1 MTKSSR
7 FDYGWIVVGAGA
19 LMTCVGFGA
28 MLSLAVFLQ
37 PISEAMGWSRAGVSA
52 AATIDFL
59 CMAVA
64 AFFWGTL
71 SDRFGTRIVVL
82 AGSLLLGLGL
92 VTASQAQ
99 SLWQFQLLFGGLIG
113 IAAGSFY
120 APMMAV
126 ASAWI
131 SQHRSLAVSLVSA
144 GMGVAPLTVA
154 PTASWLITTYDW
166 RTAMLVI
173 GIASWALLIPASF
186 LVRPAPQ
193 SAEDASARYRHA
205 GDGLDRGAG
214 VPHAAIH
221 HAGAGAFRLL
231 RGAFR
236 PDLPHGLLCD
246 DLRHRAAH
254 RRHRLQPRRLLGPR
268 RAPVARCARGSRR
281 RQAGAGRRPPGAGI
295 LPSRPILRSRI
306 SASSTRSRS
315 CSASP
320 MAG

>member
-1 MTKSSR
+1 MTKTSR
-7 FDYGWIVVGAGA
+7 FDYGWVVVGAGA

-120 APMMAV
+120 A
-126 ASAWI
+126 
-131 SQHRSLAVSLVSA
+131 R
-144 GMGVAPLTVA
+144 
-154 PTASWLITTYDW
+154 
-166 RTAMLVI
+166 
-173 GIASWALLIPASF
+173 
-186 LVRPAPQ
+186 
-193 SAEDASARYRHA
+193 
-205 GDGLDRGAG
+205 
-214 VPHAAIH
+214 
-221 HAGAGAFRLL
+221 
-231 RGAFR
+231 
-236 PDLPHGLLCD
+236 
-246 DLRHRAAH
+246 
-254 RRHRLQPRRLLGPR
+254 
-268 RAPVARCARGSRR
+268 
-281 RQAGAGRRPPGAGI
+281 
-295 LPSRPILRSRI
+295 
-306 SASSTRSRS
+306 
-315 CSASP
+315 
-320 MAG
+320 